1 MRKLFIPLLLCSA
14 LEANEKNGFFIE
26 AGFETGLL
34 EGTQTQEKNYTT
46 TQTTTKTTTNNY
58 NYLPLNSILQRATNL
73 FKDADISKLSFSSLS
88 PVRASLDLS
97 GHLTIEN
104 FLPYNLNNVK
114 LSFTDAQGNVIDLG
128 VIETLPKQSKIV
140 LSYQQFNETKQ
151 VFDNI
156 MEEQK
161 KYYEKEAERRKNKTT
176 SSVSETNREPSFTF
190 PTFEVLSTPHSDPN
204 TQRVFEALSKINTNL
219 VMKYSDTNNFES
231 AKDKTE
237 KFTAKTAEEFTN
249 LMLNMI
255 AVLDS
260 QSWGDAILNAPFEF
274 TDNKQSG
281 ECTNKGD
288 SNDNC
293 VYPQKNGL
301 VKSNVDKKYVL
312 DKQSIV
318 NNFRGKTDLDVS
330 LLNGAGVD
338 GLGSNTTPTNNDD
351 GKNYGQLAVV
361 ASALNPQKL
370 FGTDYK
376 TINLADLRAILH
388 EFSHTKGYTHNGNM
402 TYQRVPVVGSNG
414 QQEKKDD
421 GALKDS
427 DGLPYNVCSL
437 YGGQGQPSFPSNYP
451 NSIYHNCADVPA
463 GFLGVTAAVW
473 QQLIN
478 QNALPINFANLNSQT
493 NYNLNATL
501 NTQDMANSVIGTIQK
516 TLTATSTTTTTSYHH
531 SKSLQR
537 FRSPLLGINV
547 KIGYQN
553 YFNDFIGLAYYG
565 IIKYNY
571 AKAANQKVQQ
581 LSYGGGIDLLLDFIT
596 TYSNKNSPT
605 GIQTR
610 RNFSSSF
617 GIFGGLRG
625 LYNSY
630 YALNKVKGSG
640 NLDAA
645 TGLNYRY
652 KHSKYSV
659 GISIPLIQRKASV
672 ISSGSDYTN
681 SFVFNEGASHFKVFF
696 NYGWVF

>member
-1 MRKLFIPLLLCSA
+1 MRKLFIPLLLFSA

-34 EGTQTQEKNYTT
+34 EGTQTQEKRH
-46 TQTTTKTTTNNY
+46 TTTKNTYATY
-58 NYLPLNSILQRATNL
+58 NYLPTDTILKRAANL
-73 FKDADISKLSFSSLS
+73 FTNAEAISKLKFSSLS
-88 PVRASLDLS
+88 PIRVSYMYN
-97 GHLTIEN
+97 GQLTIEN
-104 FLPYNLNNVK
+104 FLPYNLSNVK

-128 VIETLPKQSKIV
+128 VIETIPKHSKIV
-140 LSYQQFNETKQ
+140 LPGEAFDSLKE
-151 VFDNI
+151 VFDKI
-156 MEEQK
+156 DPYTFFLPK
-161 KYYEKEAERRKNKTT
+161 IEAT
-176 SSVSETNREPSFTF
+176 STSVS
-190 PTFEVLSTPHSDPN
+190 DAN
-204 TQRVFEALSKINTNL
+204 TQRVFETLNKIKTNL
-219 VMKYSDTNNFES
+219 VVNYRNENKF
-231 AKDKTE
+231 KDHE
-237 KFTAKTAEEFTN
+237 NHWEAFTPQTAEEFTN

-274 TDNKQSG
+274 TNKGGGG
-281 ECTNKGD
+281 ECDTSKE
-288 SNDNC
+288 NDC
-293 VYPQKNGL
+293 VNPGTNGL
-301 VKSNVDKKYVL
+301 VNSQNQQYVL
-312 DKQSIV
+312 NKQDIV
-318 NNFRGKTDLDVS
+318 NKFRNKADLDVVILKDS
-330 LLNGAGVD
+330 GVV
-338 GLGSNTTPTNNDD
+338 GLGSDITPSNNDD
-351 GKNYGQLAVV
+351 GKHYGQLGVV
-361 ASALNPQKL
+361 ASALDPKKL
-370 FGTDYK
+370 FSDNLK
-376 TINLADLRAILH
+376 TINLEDLRTILH

-402 TYQRVPVVGSNG
+402 TYQRVPTGQNENG
-414 QQEKKDD
+414 KP
-421 GALKDS
+421 KDS
-427 DGLPYNVCSL
+427 DGLPYNVCSRFN
-437 YGGQGQPSFPSNYP
+437 GSGQPTFPSNYP

-478 QNALPINFANLNSQT
+478 QNALPINYANLGSQT
-493 NYNLNATL
+493 NYNLNASL
-501 NTQDMANSVIGTIQK
+501 NTQDLANSMLSTIQK
-516 TLTATSTTTTTSYHH
+516 TFLTSSVTNHYSSSASQS
-531 SKSLQR
+531 
-537 FRSPLLGINV
+537 FRSPILGVNA

-571 AKAANQKVQQ
+571 AKASSEKVQQ
-581 LSYGGGIDLLLDFIT
+581 LSYGGGIDLLVDFIT
-596 TYSNKNSPT
+596 TYSNKNSPID
-605 GIQTR
+605 IQTR

-640 NLDAA
+640 NLDVA

-672 ISSGSDYTN
+672 VSRNGNYTD

>member
-1 MRKLFIPLLLCSA
+1 MRKLFIPLLLFSA

-34 EGTQTQEKNYTT
+34 EGVQTQEKRR
-46 TQTTTKTTTNNY
+46 TTTKNTYATY
-58 NYLPLNSILQRATNL
+58 NYLPTDAVLKRAANL
-73 FKDADISKLSFSSLS
+73 FTDAKSISQLNFSSLS
-88 PVRASLDLS
+88 PVKVLYI
-97 GHLTIEN
+97 GGKLTIEN
-104 FLPYNLNNVK
+104 FLPYNLSNVK

-128 VIETLPKQSKIV
+128 VIETIPKHSKIV
-140 LSYQQFNETKQ
+140 LPGEAFNSL
-151 VFDNI
+151 
-156 MEEQK
+156 
-161 KYYEKEAERRKNKTT
+161 KEAFDKIDPYTFFFPKFEAT
-176 SSVSETNREPSFTF
+176 STSVS
-190 PTFEVLSTPHSDPN
+190 DAN
-204 TQRVFEALSKINTNL
+204 TQRVFETLNKIKTNL
-219 VMKYSDTNNFES
+219 IMKYSNEKPNNFNTCPYNNNGNT
-231 AKDKTE
+231 KNDCWQP
-237 KFTAKTAEEFTN
+237 FTPQTAEEFTN

-274 TDNKQSG
+274 TNSSTDCDN
-281 ECTNKGD
+281 D
-288 SNDNC
+288 SSKC
-293 VYPQKNGL
+293 VNPGINGR
-301 VKSNVDKKYVL
+301 VDSKVDQKYVL
-312 DKQSIV
+312 NKQGIV
-318 NNFRGKTDLDVS
+318 NNFRKKIEID
-330 LLNGAGVD
+330 
-338 GLGSNTTPTNNDD
+338 
-351 GKNYGQLAVV
+351 AVV
-361 ASALNPQKL
+361 LKNSGVVGLANGYGNDGEYGTLGVEAYALDPTKL
-370 FGTDYK
+370 FGNNLK
-376 TINLADLRAILH
+376 TINLEDLRTILH
-388 EFSHTKGYTHNGNM
+388 EFSHTKGYGHNGNM
-402 TYQRVPVVGSNG
+402 TYQRVPTGQNENG
-414 QQEKKDD
+414 KP
-421 GALKDS
+421 KDS

-437 YGGQGQPSFPSNYP
+437 YGGQGQSAFPSNYP

-478 QNALPINFANLNSQT
+478 QNALPINFANLGSQT
-493 NYNLNATL
+493 NYNLNASL
-501 NTQDMANSVIGTIQK
+501 NTQDLANSMLNTIQK
-516 TLTATSTTTTTSYHH
+516 TFVTSSVTNHYSSSTSQ
-531 SKSLQR
+531 S
-537 FRSPLLGINV
+537 FRSPILGVNA

-571 AKAANQKVQQ
+571 AKASSEKVQQ

-630 YALNKVKGSG
+630 YVLNKIKGSG
-640 NLDAA
+640 NLDAT

-672 ISSGSDYTN
+672 VSSNGDYTN

>member
-34 EGTQTQEKNYTT
+34 EGAQTQEKRH
-46 TQTTTKTTTNNY
+46 TTTKNTYATY
-58 NYLPLNSILQRATNL
+58 NYLPTDAVLKRAVNL
-73 FKDADISKLSFSSLS
+73 FTDAKSISQLNFSSLS
-88 PVRASLDLS
+88 PVKVLYI
-97 GHLTIEN
+97 GGKLTIEN
-104 FLPYNLNNVK
+104 FLPYNLSNVK
-114 LSFTDAQGNVIDLG
+114 LSFTDAQGNIIDLG
-128 VIETLPKQSKIV
+128 VIETIPKHSKIV
-140 LSYQQFNETKQ
+140 LPGEA
-151 VFDNI
+151 FDSL
-156 MEEQK
+156 
-161 KYYEKEAERRKNKTT
+161 KEAFDKIDPYTFFFPKFEAT
-176 SSVSETNREPSFTF
+176 STSVS
-190 PTFEVLSTPHSDPN
+190 DAN
-204 TQRVFEALSKINTNL
+204 TQRVFETLNKIKTNL
-219 VMKYSDTNNFES
+219 IMKYSNENPSNFNTCPYNNNGNT
-231 AKDKTE
+231 KNDCWQP
-237 KFTAKTAEEFTN
+237 FTPQTAEEFTN

-260 QSWGDAILNAPFEF
+260 QSWGDAILNAPFDF
-274 TDNKQSG
+274 TNSSTDCDNDPSKCVNPGINGRVDSKVDQQYVLNKQG
-281 ECTNKGD
+281 
-288 SNDNC
+288 
-293 VYPQKNGL
+293 
-301 VKSNVDKKYVL
+301 
-312 DKQSIV
+312 IV
-318 NNFRGKTDLDVS
+318 NNFRKKIEID
-330 LLNGAGVD
+330 
-338 GLGSNTTPTNNDD
+338 
-351 GKNYGQLAVV
+351 AVV
-361 ASALNPQKL
+361 LKNSGVVGLANGYGNDGEYGTLGVEAYALDPTKL
-370 FGTDYK
+370 FGNNLK
-376 TINLADLRAILH
+376 TINLADLRTILH
-388 EFSHTKGYTHNGNM
+388 EFSHTKGYGHNGNM
-402 TYQRVPVVGSNG
+402 TYQRVPTGQNENG
-414 QQEKKDD
+414 KP
-421 GALKDS
+421 KDS

-437 YGGQGQPSFPSNYP
+437 YGGQGQSAFPSNYP

-478 QNALPINFANLNSQT
+478 QNALPINFANLGSQT
-493 NYNLNATL
+493 NYNLNASL
-501 NTQDMANSVIGTIQK
+501 NTQDLANSMLSTIQK
-516 TLTATSTTTTTSYHH
+516 TFVTSSVTNHYFS
-531 SKSLQR
+531 SASQN
-537 FRSPLLGINV
+537 FRSPILGVNA

-596 TYSNKNSPT
+596 TYSNKNSPID
-605 GIQTR
+605 IQTR

-640 NLDAA
+640 NLDVA

-659 GISIPLIQRKASV
+659 GISIPLIQRKASIV
-672 ISSGSDYTN
+672 SSNGDYTN

>member
-1 MRKLFIPLLLCSA
+1 MKKLFIPLLLFSV

-34 EGTQTQEKNYTT
+34 EGTQTQEKRH
-46 TQTTTKTTTNNY
+46 TTTKNTYATY
-58 NYLPLNSILQRATNL
+58 NYLPTDTILKRAANL
-73 FKDADISKLSFSSLS
+73 FTNAEAISKLKFSSLS
-88 PVRASLDLS
+88 PVRVLYMYN
-97 GHLTIEN
+97 GQLTIEN

-128 VIETLPKQSKIV
+128 VIETIPKHSKIV
-140 LSYQQFNETKQ
+140 LPGEA
-151 VFDNI
+151 FDSLKI
-156 MEEQK
+156 DPYTLFLPK
-161 KYYEKEAERRKNKTT
+161 IEAT
-176 SSVSETNREPSFTF
+176 STSVS
-190 PTFEVLSTPHSDPN
+190 DAN
-204 TQRVFEALSKINTNL
+204 TQRVFETLNKIKTNL
-219 VMKYSDTNNFES
+219 VVNYRNENKFEGHQNHWE
-231 AKDKTE
+231 A
-237 KFTAKTAEEFTN
+237 FTPQTAEEFTN

-274 TDNKQSG
+274 TNKGEGG
-281 ECTNKGD
+281 ECDTSKE
-288 SNDNC
+288 NDC
-293 VYPQKNGL
+293 VNPGTNGL
-301 VKSNVDKKYVL
+301 VNSQNKSYVL
-312 DKQSIV
+312 NKQDIV
-318 NNFRGKTDLDVS
+318 NKFRNKADLDVVILKDS
-330 LLNGAGVD
+330 GVV
-338 GLGSNTTPTNNDD
+338 GLGSDITPSNNDD
-351 GKNYGQLAVV
+351 GKHYGQLGVV
-361 ASALNPQKL
+361 ASALDPKKL
-370 FGTDYK
+370 FGNDLK
-376 TINLADLRAILH
+376 TINLADLRTILH

-402 TYQRVPVVGSNG
+402 TYQRVPVTKDGQVEKDSNG
-414 QQEKKDD
+414 KP
-421 GALKDS
+421 KDS

-437 YGGQGQPSFPSNYP
+437 YGGSNQPAFPSNYP

-478 QNALPINFANLNSQT
+478 QNALPIDYANLNAQT
-493 NYNLNATL
+493 NYNLNASL
-501 NTQDMANSVIGTIQK
+501 NTQDLANSMLSTIQK
-516 TLTATSTTTTTSYHH
+516 TFVTSSVTNHYS
-531 SKSLQR
+531 SSASQS
-537 FRSPLLGINV
+537 FRSPILGVNA

-565 IIKYNY
+565 IVKYNY
-571 AKAANQKVQQ
+571 SKALNQKVQQ
-581 LSYGGGIDLLLDFIT
+581 LSYGGGIDLLVDFIT

-610 RNFSSSF
+610 KNFSSSF

-630 YALNKVKGSG
+630 YVLNKVKGSG
-640 NLDAA
+640 NLDVA

>member
-1 MRKLFIPLLLCSA
+1 MKKLFIPLLLFSA

-34 EGTQTQEKNYTT
+34 EGTQTQEKRH
-46 TQTTTKTTTNNY
+46 TTTKNTYATY
-58 NYLPLNSILQRATNL
+58 NYLPADTILKRAANL
-73 FKDADISKLSFSSLS
+73 FTNAEAISKLKFSSLS
-88 PVRASLDLS
+88 PVRVLYMYN
-97 GHLTIEN
+97 GQLTIEN

-128 VIETLPKQSKIV
+128 VIETIPKHSKIV
-140 LSYQQFNETKQ
+140 LPGEA
-151 VFDNI
+151 FDSLKI
-156 MEEQK
+156 DPYTLFLPK
-161 KYYEKEAERRKNKTT
+161 IEAT
-176 SSVSETNREPSFTF
+176 STSVS
-190 PTFEVLSTPHSDPN
+190 DAN
-204 TQRVFEALSKINTNL
+204 TQRVFETLNKIKTNL
-219 VMKYSDTNNFES
+219 VVNYRNENKFEGHQS
-231 AKDKTE
+231 HWEA
-237 KFTAKTAEEFTN
+237 FTPQTAEEFTN

-274 TDNKQSG
+274 TNKGGGG
-281 ECTNKGD
+281 ECDTSKE
-288 SNDNC
+288 NDC
-293 VYPQKNGL
+293 VNPGTNGL
-301 VKSNVDKKYVL
+301 VNSKVDQKYVL
-312 DKQSIV
+312 NKQDIV
-318 NNFRGKTDLDVS
+318 NKFRNKADLDVVILKDS
-330 LLNGAGVD
+330 GVV
-338 GLGSNTTPTNNDD
+338 GLGSDITPSNNDD
-351 GKNYGQLAVV
+351 GKHYGQLGVV
-361 ASALNPQKL
+361 ASALDPKKL
-370 FGTDYK
+370 FGNDLK
-376 TINLADLRAILH
+376 TINLADLRTILH

-402 TYQRVPVVGSNG
+402 TYQRVPTGQNENG
-414 QQEKKDD
+414 KP
-421 GALKDS
+421 KDS

-437 YGGQGQPSFPSNYP
+437 YGGSNQPAFPSNYP

-478 QNALPINFANLNSQT
+478 QNALPINFANLSTQT
-493 NYNLNATL
+493 NYNLNASL
-501 NTQDMANSVIGTIQK
+501 NTQDLANSMLGTIQK
-516 TLTATSTTTTTSYHH
+516 TFVTSSVTNHYFS
-531 SKSLQR
+531 SASQS
-537 FRSPLLGINV
+537 FRSPILGVNA

-571 AKAANQKVQQ
+571 SKALNQKFQQ

-605 GIQTR
+605 GVQTR
-610 RNFSSSF
+610 KNFSSSF

-630 YALNKVKGSG
+630 YVLNKVKGSG
-640 NLDAA
+640 NLDVA

>member
-1 MRKLFIPLLLCSA
+1 MRKLFIPLLLFSA

-34 EGTQTQEKNYTT
+34 EGTQTQEKRH
-46 TQTTTKTTTNNY
+46 TTTKNTYATY
-58 NYLPLNSILQRATNL
+58 NYLPTDAVLKRAANL
-73 FKDADISKLSFSSLS
+73 FTDAKSISQLNFSSLS
-88 PVRASLDLS
+88 PVKVLYI
-97 GHLTIEN
+97 GGKLTIEN
-104 FLPYNLNNVK
+104 FLPYNLINVK

-128 VIETLPKQSKIV
+128 VIETIPKHSKIV
-140 LSYQQFNETKQ
+140 LPGEA
-151 VFDNI
+151 FDSL
-156 MEEQK
+156 K
-161 KYYEKEAERRKNKTT
+161 KAFDKIDPYTFFFPKFEAT
-176 SSVSETNREPSFTF
+176 STSVS
-190 PTFEVLSTPHSDPN
+190 DAN
-204 TQRVFEALSKINTNL
+204 TQRVFETLNKIKTNL
-219 VMKYSDTNNFES
+219 IMKYSNENPNNFNTCPYNNNGNT
-231 AKDKTE
+231 KNDCWQP
-237 KFTAKTAEEFTN
+237 FTPQTAEEFTN

-274 TDNKQSG
+274 TNSSTDCDSDPSKCVNPGINGRVDSKVDQQYVLNKQG
-281 ECTNKGD
+281 
-288 SNDNC
+288 
-293 VYPQKNGL
+293 
-301 VKSNVDKKYVL
+301 
-312 DKQSIV
+312 IV
-318 NNFRGKTDLDVS
+318 NNFRKKIEID
-330 LLNGAGVD
+330 
-338 GLGSNTTPTNNDD
+338 
-351 GKNYGQLAVV
+351 AVV
-361 ASALNPQKL
+361 LKNSGVVGLANGYGNDGEYGTLGVEAYALDPKKL
-370 FGTDYK
+370 FGNNLK
-376 TINLADLRAILH
+376 TINLEDLRTILH
-388 EFSHTKGYTHNGNM
+388 EFSHTKGYGHNGNM
-402 TYQRVPVVGSNG
+402 TYQRVPTGQNENG
-414 QQEKKDD
+414 KP
-421 GALKDS
+421 KDS

-437 YGGQGQPSFPSNYP
+437 YGGQGQSAFPSNYP

-478 QNALPINFANLNSQT
+478 QNALPINYANLGSQT
-493 NYNLNATL
+493 NYNLNASL
-501 NTQDMANSVIGTIQK
+501 NTQDLANSMLSTIQK
-516 TLTATSTTTTTSYHH
+516 TFVTSSVTNHYS
-531 SKSLQR
+531 SSASQS
-537 FRSPLLGINV
+537 FRSPILGVNA

-596 TYSNKNSPT
+596 TYSNKNNPT

-610 RNFSSSF
+610 RNFLSSF

-630 YALNKVKGSG
+630 YVLNKVKGSG
-640 NLDAA
+640 NLDVA

>member
-1 MRKLFIPLLLCSA
+1 MRKLFIPLLLFSA

-34 EGTQTQEKNYTT
+34 EGVQTQEKRH
-46 TQTTTKTTTNNY
+46 TTTKNTYATY
-58 NYLPLNSILQRATNL
+58 NYLPTDTILKRAANL
-73 FKDADISKLSFSSLS
+73 FTNAEAISKLKFSSLS
-88 PVRASLDLS
+88 PVRVLYMYN
-97 GHLTIEN
+97 GQLTIEN

-128 VIETLPKQSKIV
+128 VIETIPKHSKIV
-140 LSYQQFNETKQ
+140 LPGEA
-151 VFDNI
+151 FDSLKI
-156 MEEQK
+156 DPYTLFLPK
-161 KYYEKEAERRKNKTT
+161 IEAT
-176 SSVSETNREPSFTF
+176 STSVS
-190 PTFEVLSTPHSDPN
+190 DAN
-204 TQRVFEALSKINTNL
+204 TQRVFETLNKIKTNL
-219 VMKYSDTNNFES
+219 VVNYRNENKFEGHQNHWE
-231 AKDKTE
+231 A
-237 KFTAKTAEEFTN
+237 FTPQTAEEFTN

-274 TDNKQSG
+274 TNKGGGG
-281 ECTNKGD
+281 ECDTSKQ
-288 SNDNC
+288 NDC
-293 VYPQKNGL
+293 VNPGTNGL
-301 VKSNVDKKYVL
+301 VNSKVDQKYVL
-312 DKQSIV
+312 NKQDIV
-318 NNFRGKTDLDVS
+318 NKFRNKADLDVVILKDS
-330 LLNGAGVD
+330 GVV
-338 GLGSNTTPTNNDD
+338 GLGSDITPSNNDD
-351 GKNYGQLAVV
+351 GKHYGQLGVV
-361 ASALNPQKL
+361 ASALYPKKL
-370 FGTDYK
+370 FGNDLK
-376 TINLADLRAILH
+376 TINLEDLRTILH

-402 TYQRVPVVGSNG
+402 TYQRVPTGQNENG
-414 QQEKKDD
+414 KP
-421 GALKDS
+421 KDS

-437 YGGQGQPSFPSNYP
+437 YGGSNQPAFPSNYP

-478 QNALPINFANLNSQT
+478 QNALPINYANLGSQT
-493 NYNLNATL
+493 NYNLNASL
-501 NTQDMANSVIGTIQK
+501 NTQDLANSMLSTIQK
-516 TLTATSTTTTTSYHH
+516 TFVTSSVTNHYFS
-531 SKSLQR
+531 SASQS
-537 FRSPLLGINV
+537 FRSPILGVNA

-571 AKAANQKVQQ
+571 SKALNQKFQQ

-596 TYSNKNSPT
+596 TYSNKNNPT
-605 GIQTR
+605 GIQTK

-672 ISSGSDYTN
+672 VSSGGDYTN

>member
-1 MRKLFIPLLLCSA
+1 MRKLFIPLLLFSA

-34 EGTQTQEKNYTT
+34 EGTQTQEKRH
-46 TQTTTKTTTNNY
+46 TTTKNTYATY
-58 NYLPLNSILQRATNL
+58 NYLPTNSVLKRAANL
-73 FKDADISKLSFSSLS
+73 FTNAEAISKLKFSSLS
-88 PVRASLDLS
+88 PVRVLYMYN
-97 GHLTIEN
+97 GQLTIEN
-104 FLPYNLNNVK
+104 FLPYNLSNVK

-128 VIETLPKQSKIV
+128 VIETIPKHSKIV
-140 LSYQQFNETKQ
+140 LPGEA
-151 VFDNI
+151 FDSLKI
-156 MEEQK
+156 DPYTLFLPK
-161 KYYEKEAERRKNKTT
+161 IEAT
-176 SSVSETNREPSFTF
+176 STSVS
-190 PTFEVLSTPHSDPN
+190 DAN
-204 TQRVFEALSKINTNL
+204 TQRVFETLNKIKTNL
-219 VMKYSDTNNFES
+219 VVNYRNENKF
-231 AKDKTE
+231 KDHE
-237 KFTAKTAEEFTN
+237 NHWEAFTPQTAEEFTN

-274 TDNKQSG
+274 TNKGGGG
-281 ECTNKGD
+281 ECDTSKENE
-288 SNDNC
+288 C
-293 VYPQKNGL
+293 VNPGTNGL
-301 VKSNVDKKYVL
+301 VNSQNQQYVL
-312 DKQSIV
+312 NKQDIV
-318 NNFRGKTDLDVS
+318 NKFRNKADLDVVILKDS
-330 LLNGAGVD
+330 GVV
-338 GLGSNTTPTNNDD
+338 GLGSDITPSNNDD
-351 GKNYGQLAVV
+351 GKHYGQLGVV
-361 ASALNPQKL
+361 ASALEPKKL
-370 FGTDYK
+370 FGNDLK
-376 TINLADLRAILH
+376 TINLADLRTILH

-402 TYQRVPVVGSNG
+402 TYQRVPVTKDGQVEKDSNG
-414 QQEKKDD
+414 KP
-421 GALKDS
+421 KDS
-427 DGLPYNVCSL
+427 DGLPYNVCSRFN
-437 YGGQGQPSFPSNYP
+437 GSGQPAFPSNYP

-478 QNALPINFANLNSQT
+478 QNALPINYANLGSQT
-493 NYNLNATL
+493 NYNLNASL
-501 NTQDMANSVIGTIQK
+501 NTQDLANSMLSTIQK
-516 TLTATSTTTTTSYHH
+516 TFITSSVTNHYS
-531 SKSLQR
+531 SSASQS
-537 FRSPLLGINV
+537 FRSPILGVNA

-571 AKAANQKVQQ
+571 AKAVNQKVQQ

-630 YALNKVKGSG
+630 YVLNKVKGSG
-640 NLDAA
+640 NLDVA

-672 ISSGSDYTN
+672 VSSGGDYTN

>member
-1 MRKLFIPLLLCSA
+1 MKKLFIPLLLFSA

-34 EGTQTQEKNYTT
+34 EGTQTQEKRH
-46 TQTTTKTTTNNY
+46 TTTKNTYATY
-58 NYLPLNSILQRATNL
+58 NYLPTDTILKRAANL
-73 FKDADISKLSFSSLS
+73 FTNAEAISKLKFSSLS
-88 PVRASLDLS
+88 PVRVLYMYN
-97 GHLTIEN
+97 GQLTIEN

-128 VIETLPKQSKIV
+128 VIETIPKHSKIV
-140 LSYQQFNETKQ
+140 LPGEA
-151 VFDNI
+151 FDSLKI
-156 MEEQK
+156 DPYTLFLPK
-161 KYYEKEAERRKNKTT
+161 IEAT
-176 SSVSETNREPSFTF
+176 STSVS
-190 PTFEVLSTPHSDPN
+190 DAN
-204 TQRVFEALSKINTNL
+204 TQRVFETLNKIKTNL
-219 VMKYSDTNNFES
+219 IVNYRNENKF
-231 AKDKTE
+231 KDHE
-237 KFTAKTAEEFTN
+237 NHWEAFTPQTAEEFTN

-274 TDNKQSG
+274 TNKGGGG
-281 ECTNKGD
+281 ECDTSKE
-288 SNDNC
+288 NDC
-293 VYPQKNGL
+293 VNPGTNGL
-301 VKSNVDKKYVL
+301 VNSKVDQQYVL
-312 DKQSIV
+312 NKQDIV
-318 NNFRGKTDLDVS
+318 NKFRNKADLDVVVLKDS
-330 LLNGAGVD
+330 GVV
-338 GLGSNTTPTNNDD
+338 GLGSDITPSNNDD
-351 GKNYGQLAVV
+351 GKHYGQLGVV
-361 ASALNPQKL
+361 ASALDPKKL
-370 FGTDYK
+370 FGNDLK
-376 TINLADLRAILH
+376 TIKLEDLRTILH

-402 TYQRVPVVGSNG
+402 TYQRVPVMKDGQVEKDNNG
-414 QQEKKDD
+414 KP
-421 GALKDS
+421 KDS

-437 YGGQGQPSFPSNYP
+437 YGGSNQPAFPSNYP

-478 QNALPINFANLNSQT
+478 QNALPINYANLGSQT
-493 NYNLNATL
+493 NYNLNASL
-501 NTQDMANSVIGTIQK
+501 NTQDLANSMLSTIQK
-516 TLTATSTTTTTSYHH
+516 TFLTSSVTNHYSSSASQS
-531 SKSLQR
+531 
-537 FRSPLLGINV
+537 FRSPILGVNA

-571 AKAANQKVQQ
+571 SKALNQKFQQ

-610 RNFSSSF
+610 KNFSSSF

-630 YALNKVKGSG
+630 YVLNKVKGSG
-640 NLDAA
+640 NLDVA

-672 ISSGSDYTN
+672 VSSGGDYTN

>member
-1 MRKLFIPLLLCSA
+1 MRKLFIPLLLFSA

-34 EGTQTQEKNYTT
+34 EGTQTQEKRH
-46 TQTTTKTTTNNY
+46 TTTKNTYATY
-58 NYLPLNSILQRATNL
+58 NYLPTDTILKRAASLFTN
-73 FKDADISKLSFSSLS
+73 AEAISKLKFSSLS
-88 PVRASLDLS
+88 PIRVLYMYN
-97 GHLTIEN
+97 GKLTIEN

-128 VIETLPKQSKIV
+128 VIETIPKHSKIV
-140 LSYQQFNETKQ
+140 LPGEA
-151 VFDNI
+151 FDSLKI
-156 MEEQK
+156 DPYTLFLPK
-161 KYYEKEAERRKNKTT
+161 IEAT
-176 SSVSETNREPSFTF
+176 STSI
-190 PTFEVLSTPHSDPN
+190 SDTN
-204 TQRVFEALSKINTNL
+204 TQRVFETLNKIKTNL
-219 VMKYSDTNNFES
+219 VVNYRNENKF
-231 AKDKTE
+231 KDHE
-237 KFTAKTAEEFTN
+237 NHWEAFTPQTAEEFTN

-260 QSWGDAILNAPFEF
+260 QSWSDAILNAPFEF
-274 TDNKQSG
+274 T
-281 ECTNKGD
+281 NKGGGEECD
-288 SNDNC
+288 TSKENDC
-293 VYPQKNGL
+293 VNPGTNGL
-301 VKSNVDKKYVL
+301 VNSQNKSYVL
-312 DKQSIV
+312 NKQDIV
-318 NNFRGKTDLDVS
+318 NKFRNKADLDVIVLKDS
-330 LLNGAGVD
+330 GVV
-338 GLGSNTTPTNNDD
+338 GLGSDITPSNNDD
-351 GKNYGQLAVV
+351 GKHYGQLGVV
-361 ASALNPQKL
+361 ASALDPKKL
-370 FGTDYK
+370 FGNDLK
-376 TINLADLRAILH
+376 TINLEDLRTILH

-402 TYQRVPVVGSNG
+402 TYQRVPVMKDGQVEKDNNG
-414 QQEKKDD
+414 KP
-421 GALKDS
+421 KDS

-437 YGGQGQPSFPSNYP
+437 YGGSNQSAFPSNYP

-478 QNALPINFANLNSQT
+478 QNALPINYANLNAQT
-493 NYNLNATL
+493 NYNLNASL
-501 NTQDMANSVIGTIQK
+501 NTQDLANSMLSTIQK
-516 TLTATSTTTTTSYHH
+516 TFVTSSVTNHYFS
-531 SKSLQR
+531 SASQS
-537 FRSPLLGINV
+537 FRSPILGVNA

-571 AKAANQKVQQ
+571 SKALNQKFQQ

-596 TYSNKNSPT
+596 TYSNKNSPI

-610 RNFSSSF
+610 KNFSSSF

-630 YALNKVKGSG
+630 YVLNKVKGSG
-640 NLDAA
+640 NLDVA

-672 ISSGSDYTN
+672 VSSGSDYTN

>member
-1 MRKLFIPLLLCSA
+1 MKKLFIPLLLFSA

-34 EGTQTQEKNYTT
+34 EGTQTQEKRH
-46 TQTTTKTTTNNY
+46 TTTKNTYATY
-58 NYLPLNSILQRATNL
+58 SYLPTDTILKRAANL
-73 FKDADISKLSFSSLS
+73 FTDAKSISQLNFSSLS
-88 PVRASLDLS
+88 PVKVLYI
-97 GHLTIEN
+97 GGQLTIEN

-114 LSFTDAQGNVIDLG
+114 LSFKDAQGNAIDLG
-128 VIETLPKQSKIV
+128 VIETIPKHSKIV
-140 LSYQQFNETKQ
+140 LPGEA
-151 VFDNI
+151 FDSL
-156 MEEQK
+156 
-161 KYYEKEAERRKNKTT
+161 KEAFDKIGPYTFFLPKFEAT
-176 SSVSETNREPSFTF
+176 STSI
-190 PTFEVLSTPHSDPN
+190 SDAN
-204 TQRVFEALSKINTNL
+204 TQRVFETLNKIKTNL
-219 VMKYSDTNNFES
+219 IMKYSNKNPSNFNTCPYNNNGNT
-231 AKDKTE
+231 KNDCWQN
-237 KFTAKTAEEFTN
+237 FTPQTAEEFTN

-274 TDNKQSG
+274 TNSPTDCDSDPSKCVNPGVNGRVDTKVDQQYILNKQG
-281 ECTNKGD
+281 
-288 SNDNC
+288 
-293 VYPQKNGL
+293 
-301 VKSNVDKKYVL
+301 
-312 DKQSIV
+312 II
-318 NNFRGKTDLDVS
+318 NNFRKKIEID
-330 LLNGAGVD
+330 
-338 GLGSNTTPTNNDD
+338 
-351 GKNYGQLAVV
+351 AVV
-361 ASALNPQKL
+361 LKNSGVVGLANGYGNDGEYGTLGVEAYALEPQKL
-370 FGTDYK
+370 FGNNLK
-376 TINLADLRAILH
+376 TINLADLRTILH

-402 TYQRVPVVGSNG
+402 TYQRVPTG
-414 QQEKKDD
+414 QSESGKP
-421 GALKDS
+421 KDS

-437 YGGQGQPSFPSNYP
+437 YGGSNQPAFPSNYP

-478 QNALPINFANLNSQT
+478 QNALPINYANLGSQT
-493 NYNLNATL
+493 NYNLNASL
-501 NTQDMANSVIGTIQK
+501 NTQDLANSMLSTIQK
-516 TLTATSTTTTTSYHH
+516 TFVTSSVTNHYS
-531 SKSLQR
+531 SSASQS
-537 FRSPLLGINV
+537 FRSPILGVNA

-571 AKAANQKVQQ
+571 AKAINQKVQQ

-605 GIQTR
+605 GVQTR
-610 RNFSSSF
+610 KNFSSSF

-630 YALNKVKGSG
+630 YVLNKVKGSG
-640 NLDAA
+640 NLDVA

-672 ISSGSDYTN
+672 VSSGGDYTN

>member
-1 MRKLFIPLLLCSA
+1 MRKLFIPLLLFSV

-34 EGTQTQEKNYTT
+34 EGTQTQEKRH
-46 TQTTTKTTTNNY
+46 TTTKNTYATY
-58 NYLPLNSILQRATNL
+58 NYLPTDTILKRAANL
-73 FKDADISKLSFSSLS
+73 FTDAKSISQLNFSSLS
-88 PVRASLDLS
+88 PVKVLYI
-97 GHLTIEN
+97 GGQLTIEN

-114 LSFTDAQGNVIDLG
+114 LSFTDAQGNAIDLG
-128 VIETLPKQSKIV
+128 VIETIPKHSKIV
-140 LSYQQFNETKQ
+140 LPGEA
-151 VFDNI
+151 FDSL
-156 MEEQK
+156 
-161 KYYEKEAERRKNKTT
+161 KEAFDKIGPYTFFLPKIEAT
-176 SSVSETNREPSFTF
+176 STSVSDT
-190 PTFEVLSTPHSDPN
+190 N
-204 TQRVFEALSKINTNL
+204 TQRVFETLNKIKTNL
-219 VMKYSDTNNFES
+219 IMKYSNENPSNFNTCPYNNNS
-231 AKDKTE
+231 NTKNDCWQN
-237 KFTAKTAEEFTN
+237 FTPQTAEEFTN

-274 TDNKQSG
+274 TNSSTDCDNDPSKCVNPGVNGRVDTKVDQQYILNKQG
-281 ECTNKGD
+281 
-288 SNDNC
+288 
-293 VYPQKNGL
+293 
-301 VKSNVDKKYVL
+301 
-312 DKQSIV
+312 II
-318 NNFRGKTDLDVS
+318 NNFRKKIEID
-330 LLNGAGVD
+330 
-338 GLGSNTTPTNNDD
+338 
-351 GKNYGQLAVV
+351 AVV
-361 ASALNPQKL
+361 LKNSGVVGLANGYGNDGEYGTLGVEAYALDPKKL
-370 FGTDYK
+370 FGNDLK
-376 TINLADLRAILH
+376 TINLEDLRTILH
-388 EFSHTKGYTHNGNM
+388 EFSHTKGYGHNGNM
-402 TYQRVPVVGSNG
+402 TYQRVPTGQNENG
-414 QQEKKDD
+414 KP
-421 GALKDS
+421 KDS

-437 YGGQGQPSFPSNYP
+437 YGGSNQSAFPSNYP

-478 QNALPINFANLNSQT
+478 QNALPINYANLGSQT
-493 NYNLNATL
+493 NYNLNASL
-501 NTQDMANSVIGTIQK
+501 NTQDLANSMLNTIQK
-516 TLTATSTTTTTSYHH
+516 TFVTSSVTNHYS
-531 SKSLQR
+531 SSASQS
-537 FRSPLLGINV
+537 FRSPILGVNA

-571 AKAANQKVQQ
+571 SKALNQKFQQ

-596 TYSNKNSPT
+596 TYSNKNSPI
-605 GIQTR
+605 GVQ

-630 YALNKVKGSG
+630 YVLNKVKGSG
-640 NLDAA
+640 NLDVA

-672 ISSGSDYTN
+672 VSSGSDYTN

>member
-1 MRKLFIPLLLCSA
+1 MRKLFIPLLLFSA

-34 EGTQTQEKNYTT
+34 EGTQTQEKRH
-46 TQTTTKTTTNNY
+46 TTTKNTYATY
-58 NYLPLNSILQRATNL
+58 NYLPTDTILKRATNL
-73 FKDADISKLSFSSLS
+73 FTDAKSISQLNFSSLS
-88 PVRASLDLS
+88 PVKVLYI
-97 GHLTIEN
+97 GGKLTIEN

-128 VIETLPKQSKIV
+128 VIETIPKHSKIV
-140 LSYQQFNETKQ
+140 LPGEA
-151 VFDNI
+151 FDSL
-156 MEEQK
+156 
-161 KYYEKEAERRKNKTT
+161 KEAFDKIGPYTFFFPKFEAT
-176 SSVSETNREPSFTF
+176 STSVS
-190 PTFEVLSTPHSDPN
+190 DAN
-204 TQRVFEALSKINTNL
+204 TQRVFETLNKIKTNL
-219 VMKYSDTNNFES
+219 IMKYSNEKPNNFNTCPYNNNGNT
-231 AKDKTE
+231 KNDCWQP
-237 KFTAKTAEEFTN
+237 FTLQTAEEFTN

-274 TDNKQSG
+274 TNSPTDCDNDLSKCVNPG
-281 ECTNKGD
+281 TNGRVD
-288 SNDNC
+288 S
-293 VYPQKNGL
+293 K
-301 VKSNVDKKYVL
+301 VDQKYVL
-312 DKQSIV
+312 NKQDIV
-318 NNFRGKTDLDVS
+318 NNFRKKIEIDAVVLKNSGVVGLA
-330 LLNGAGVD
+330 NGYGND
-338 GLGSNTTPTNNDD
+338 GEYGTLG
-351 GKNYGQLAVV
+351 VV
-361 ASALNPQKL
+361 ASALDPKKL
-370 FGTDYK
+370 FGNDLK
-376 TINLADLRAILH
+376 TIKLEDLRTILH

-402 TYQRVPVVGSNG
+402 TYQRVPVTKDGQVEKDNNG
-414 QQEKKDD
+414 KP
-421 GALKDS
+421 KDS

-437 YGGQGQPSFPSNYP
+437 YGGSNQPAFPSNYP

-478 QNALPINFANLNSQT
+478 QNALPINYANLGSQT
-493 NYNLNATL
+493 NYNLNASL
-501 NTQDMANSVIGTIQK
+501 NTQDLANSMLNTIQK
-516 TLTATSTTTTTSYHH
+516 TFVTSSVTNHYS
-531 SKSLQR
+531 SSASQS
-537 FRSPLLGINV
+537 FRSPILGVNA

-581 LSYGGGIDLLLDFIT
+581 LSYGGGIDLLVDFIT
-596 TYSNKNSPT
+596 TYSNKNNPT
-605 GIQTR
+605 GIQTK

-640 NLDAA
+640 NLDAT

-672 ISSGSDYTN
+672 ISSNGDYTN

>member
-34 EGTQTQEKNYTT
+34 EGTQTQEKRH
-46 TQTTTKTTTNNY
+46 TTTKNTYATY
-58 NYLPLNSILQRATNL
+58 NYLPTDAVLKRAANL
-73 FKDADISKLSFSSLS
+73 FTDAKSISQLNFSSLS
-88 PVRASLDLS
+88 PVKVLYI
-97 GHLTIEN
+97 GGKLTIEN
-104 FLPYNLNNVK
+104 FLSYNLNNVK
-114 LSFTDAQGNVIDLG
+114 LSFTDAQGNIIDLG
-128 VIETLPKQSKIV
+128 VIETIPKHSKIV
-140 LSYQQFNETKQ
+140 LPGEA
-151 VFDNI
+151 FDSL
-156 MEEQK
+156 
-161 KYYEKEAERRKNKTT
+161 KEAFDKIDPYTFFLPKFEAT
-176 SSVSETNREPSFTF
+176 STSVS
-190 PTFEVLSTPHSDPN
+190 DAN
-204 TQRVFEALSKINTNL
+204 TQRVFETLNKIKTNL
-219 VMKYSDTNNFES
+219 IMKYSNENPNNFNTCPYNNNGNT
-231 AKDKTE
+231 KNDCWQP
-237 KFTAKTAEEFTN
+237 FTPQTAEEFTN

-274 TDNKQSG
+274 TNSSTDCDNDSSKCVNPGINGRVDSKNESYVLNKQG
-281 ECTNKGD
+281 
-288 SNDNC
+288 
-293 VYPQKNGL
+293 
-301 VKSNVDKKYVL
+301 
-312 DKQSIV
+312 IV
-318 NNFRGKTDLDVS
+318 NNFRKKIEID
-330 LLNGAGVD
+330 
-338 GLGSNTTPTNNDD
+338 
-351 GKNYGQLAVV
+351 AVV
-361 ASALNPQKL
+361 LKNSGVVGLANGYGNDGEYGTLGVEAYALDPTKL
-370 FGTDYK
+370 FGNNLK
-376 TINLADLRAILH
+376 TINLADLRTILH
-388 EFSHTKGYTHNGNM
+388 EFSHTKGYGHNGNM
-402 TYQRVPVVGSNG
+402 TYQRVPTGQNENG
-414 QQEKKDD
+414 KP
-421 GALKDS
+421 KDS

-437 YGGQGQPSFPSNYP
+437 YGGQGQSAFPSNYP

-478 QNALPINFANLNSQT
+478 QNALPINFANLGSQT
-493 NYNLNATL
+493 NYNLNASL
-501 NTQDMANSVIGTIQK
+501 NTQDLANSMLSTIQK
-516 TLTATSTTTTTSYHH
+516 TFVTSSVTNHYFS
-531 SKSLQR
+531 SASQS
-537 FRSPLLGINV
+537 FRSPILGVNA

-581 LSYGGGIDLLLDFIT
+581 LSYGGGIDLLVDFIT
-596 TYSNKNSPT
+596 TYSNKNNPID
-605 GIQTR
+605 IQTR

-640 NLDAA
+640 NLDVA

-672 ISSGSDYTN
+672 VSSNGDYTN

>member
-1 MRKLFIPLLLCSA
+1 MRKLFIPLLLFSA

-34 EGTQTQEKNYTT
+34 EGAQTQEKNYTT
-46 TQTTTKTTTNNY
+46 TQTATKTTTNNY
-58 NYLPLNSILQRATNL
+58 NYLPLNSVLQRAANL

-88 PVRASLDLS
+88 PVRANLDLS

-104 FLPYNLNNVK
+104 FLPYNLSNVK

-151 VFDNI
+151 IFDNI
-156 MEEQK
+156 MEEHK
-161 KYYEKEAERRKNKTT
+161 KFYEKEAERRKNKAT
-176 SSVSETNREPSFTF
+176 SSASGTKPSFTF

-204 TQRVFEALSKINTNL
+204 TQRVFEALSKINTDL

-249 LMLNMI
+249 LILNMV

-274 TDNKQSG
+274 TDNKESG

-312 DKQSIV
+312 NKQSIV

-330 LLNGAGVD
+330 LLKNAGVD

-370 FGTDYK
+370 FNNNLK
-376 TINLADLRAILH
+376 TINLEDLRAILH

-402 TYQRVPVVGSNG
+402 TYQRVPVVGSDG
-414 QQEKKDD
+414 QQEKKND

-427 DGLPYNVCSL
+427 DGLTYNVCSL
-437 YGGQGQPSFPSNYP
+437 YGGSNQPAFPSNYP
-451 NSIYHNCADVPA
+451 NSIYSNCADVPA

-478 QNALPINFANLNSQT
+478 QNALPINFANLSSQK
-493 NYNLNATL
+493 NYNLNASL
-501 NTQDMANSVIGTIQK
+501 NTQDMANSVISTIQK
-516 TLTATSTTTTTSYHH
+516 TFVTSSVTNHYFS
-531 SKSLQR
+531 SASQS
-537 FRSPLLGINV
+537 FRSPILGVNA

-571 AKAANQKVQQ
+571 SKAAREKVQQ

-596 TYSNKNSPT
+596 TYSNKNNSI

-625 LYNSY
+625 LYNNY
-630 YALNKVKGSG
+630 YVLNKIKGAG
-640 NLDAA
+640 NLDAV
-645 TGLNYRY
+645 TGFNYRY

-672 ISSGSDYTN
+672 VSSDGTTTN
-681 SFVFNEGASHFKVFF
+681 SLVFNEGASHFKVFF

>member
-1 MRKLFIPLLLCSA
+1 MRKLFIPLLLFSA

-34 EGTQTQEKNYTT
+34 EGTQTQEKRH
-46 TQTTTKTTTNNY
+46 TTTKNTYATY
-58 NYLPLNSILQRATNL
+58 NYLPTDTILKRATNL
-73 FKDADISKLSFSSLS
+73 FTNAEAISKLKFSSLS
-88 PVRASLDLS
+88 PVRVLYMYN
-97 GHLTIEN
+97 GQLTIEN
-104 FLPYNLNNVK
+104 FLPYNLSNVK

-128 VIETLPKQSKIV
+128 VIETIPKHSKIV
-140 LSYQQFNETKQ
+140 LPGEA
-151 VFDNI
+151 FDSL
-156 MEEQK
+156 
-161 KYYEKEAERRKNKTT
+161 KEAFDKIDPYTFFFPKFEAT
-176 SSVSETNREPSFTF
+176 STSI
-190 PTFEVLSTPHSDPN
+190 SDAN
-204 TQRVFEALSKINTNL
+204 TQRVFETLNKIKTNL
-219 VMKYSDTNNFES
+219 IMKYSSENPSNFNTCPYNNNDNT
-231 AKDKTE
+231 KNDCWQP
-237 KFTAKTAEEFTN
+237 FTPQTAEEFTN

-274 TDNKQSG
+274 TNSPTDCDNDPSKCVNPG
-281 ECTNKGD
+281 VNGRVD
-288 SNDNC
+288 S
-293 VYPQKNGL
+293 K
-301 VKSNVDKKYVL
+301 VDQKYVL
-312 DKQSIV
+312 NKQDIV
-318 NNFRGKTDLDVS
+318 NKFRNKADLDVVILKDS
-330 LLNGAGVD
+330 GVV
-338 GLGSNTTPTNNDD
+338 GLGSDITPSNNDD
-351 GKNYGQLAVV
+351 GKHYGQLGVV
-361 ASALNPQKL
+361 ASALDPTKL
-370 FGTDYK
+370 FGNDLK
-376 TINLADLRAILH
+376 TINLEDLRTILH

-402 TYQRVPVVGSNG
+402 TYQRVPTGQNENG
-414 QQEKKDD
+414 KP
-421 GALKDS
+421 KDS

-437 YGGQGQPSFPSNYP
+437 YGGSNQPAFPSNYP

-478 QNALPINFANLNSQT
+478 QNALPIDYANLSAQT
-493 NYNLNATL
+493 NYNLNASL
-501 NTQDMANSVIGTIQK
+501 NTQDLANSMLSTIQK
-516 TLTATSTTTTTSYHH
+516 TFVTSSVTNHYS
-531 SKSLQR
+531 SSASQN
-537 FRSPLLGINV
+537 FRSPILGVNA

-571 AKAANQKVQQ
+571 SKAINQKVQQ

-605 GIQTR
+605 GIQTK

-630 YALNKVKGSG
+630 YVLNKVKGSG
-640 NLDAA
+640 NLDVA

-672 ISSGSDYTN
+672 VSSGGDYTN

>member
-1 MRKLFIPLLLCSA
+1 MRKLFIPLLLFSA

-34 EGTQTQEKNYTT
+34 EGTQTQEKRH
-46 TQTTTKTTTNNY
+46 TTTKNTYATY
-58 NYLPLNSILQRATNL
+58 DYLPTDSVLKRAANL
-73 FKDADISKLSFSSLS
+73 FTDAKSISQLTFSSLS
-88 PVRASLDLS
+88 PVKVLYV
-97 GHLTIEN
+97 GGKLTIEN
-104 FLPYNLNNVK
+104 FLPYNLSNVK

-128 VIETLPKQSKIV
+128 VIETIPKHSKIV
-140 LSYQQFNETKQ
+140 LPGEA
-151 VFDNI
+151 FDSL
-156 MEEQK
+156 
-161 KYYEKEAERRKNKTT
+161 KEAFDKIDPYTFFFPKFETT
-176 SSVSETNREPSFTF
+176 STSI
-190 PTFEVLSTPHSDPN
+190 SDTN
-204 TQRVFEALSKINTNL
+204 TQRVFETLNNIKTNL
-219 VMKYSDTNNFES
+219 IMKYSNENPSNFNTCPYNNNGNT
-231 AKDKTE
+231 KNDCWQN
-237 KFTAKTAEEFTN
+237 FTPQTAEEFTN

-274 TDNKQSG
+274 TNSSTDCDSDPSKCVNPGVNGRVDTKVDQQYILNKQG
-281 ECTNKGD
+281 
-288 SNDNC
+288 
-293 VYPQKNGL
+293 
-301 VKSNVDKKYVL
+301 
-312 DKQSIV
+312 II
-318 NNFRGKTDLDVS
+318 NNFRKKIEID
-330 LLNGAGVD
+330 
-338 GLGSNTTPTNNDD
+338 
-351 GKNYGQLAVV
+351 AVV
-361 ASALNPQKL
+361 LKNSGVVGLANGYGNDGEYGTLGVEAYALEPQKL
-370 FGTDYK
+370 FGNDLK
-376 TINLADLRAILH
+376 TINLEDLRTILH

-402 TYQRVPVVGSNG
+402 TYQRVPTGQNENG
-414 QQEKKDD
+414 KP
-421 GALKDS
+421 KDS

-437 YGGQGQPSFPSNYP
+437 YGGQGQSAFPSNYP

-478 QNALPINFANLNSQT
+478 QNALPINYANLGSQT
-493 NYNLNATL
+493 NYNLNASL
-501 NTQDMANSVIGTIQK
+501 NTQDLANSMLSTIQK
-516 TLTATSTTTTTSYHH
+516 TFVTSSVTNHYFS
-531 SKSLQR
+531 SASQS
-537 FRSPLLGINV
+537 FRSPILGVNA

-565 IIKYNY
+565 IVKYNY
-571 AKAANQKVQQ
+571 SKALNQKFQQ

-596 TYSNKNSPT
+596 TYSNKNNPI
-605 GIQTR
+605 GVQ

-630 YALNKVKGSG
+630 YVLNKVKGSG
-640 NLDAA
+640 NLDVA

-672 ISSGSDYTN
+672 VSSNGDYTN

>member
-1 MRKLFIPLLLCSA
+1 MRKLFIPLLLFSA

-34 EGTQTQEKNYTT
+34 EGTQTQE
-46 TQTTTKTTTNNY
+46 QRRTTTKNTYATY
-58 NYLPLNSILQRATNL
+58 NYLPTDAVLKRAANL
-73 FKDADISKLSFSSLS
+73 FTNAEAISKLKFSSLS
-88 PVRASLDLS
+88 PVKVLYI
-97 GHLTIEN
+97 GGKLTIEN
-104 FLPYNLNNVK
+104 FLPYNLSNVK
-114 LSFTDAQGNVIDLG
+114 LSFTDAQGNIIDLG
-128 VIETLPKQSKIV
+128 VIETIPKHSKIV
-140 LSYQQFNETKQ
+140 LPGEA
-151 VFDNI
+151 FDSL
-156 MEEQK
+156 
-161 KYYEKEAERRKNKTT
+161 KEAFDKIDPYTFFFPKFEAT
-176 SSVSETNREPSFTF
+176 STSVS
-190 PTFEVLSTPHSDPN
+190 DAN
-204 TQRVFEALSKINTNL
+204 TQRVFETLNKIKTNL
-219 VMKYSDTNNFES
+219 IMKYSNENPSNFNTCPYNNNGNT
-231 AKDKTE
+231 KNDCWQP
-237 KFTAKTAEEFTN
+237 FTPQTAEEFTN

-260 QSWGDAILNAPFEF
+260 QSWGDAILNAPFDF
-274 TDNKQSG
+274 TNSSTDCDNDPSKCVNPGINGRVDSKVDQQYVLNKQG
-281 ECTNKGD
+281 
-288 SNDNC
+288 
-293 VYPQKNGL
+293 
-301 VKSNVDKKYVL
+301 
-312 DKQSIV
+312 IV
-318 NNFRGKTDLDVS
+318 NNFRKKIEID
-330 LLNGAGVD
+330 
-338 GLGSNTTPTNNDD
+338 
-351 GKNYGQLAVV
+351 AVV
-361 ASALNPQKL
+361 LKNSGVVGLANGYGNDGEYGTLGVEAYALDPTKL
-370 FGTDYK
+370 FGNNLK
-376 TINLADLRAILH
+376 TINLADLRTILH

-402 TYQRVPVVGSNG
+402 TYQRVPTGQNENG
-414 QQEKKDD
+414 KP
-421 GALKDS
+421 KDS

-437 YGGQGQPSFPSNYP
+437 YGGQGQSAFPSNYP

-493 NYNLNATL
+493 NYNLNASL
-501 NTQDMANSVIGTIQK
+501 NTQDLANSMLSTIQK
-516 TLTATSTTTTTSYHH
+516 TFVTSSVTNHYFS
-531 SKSLQR
+531 SASQN
-537 FRSPLLGINV
+537 FRSPILGVNA

-596 TYSNKNSPT
+596 TYSNKNSPID
-605 GIQTR
+605 IQTR

-640 NLDAA
+640 NLDVA

-659 GISIPLIQRKASV
+659 GISIPLIQRKASIV
-672 ISSGSDYTN
+672 SSNGDYTN

>member
-1 MRKLFIPLLLCSA
+1 MKKLFIPLLLFSA

-34 EGTQTQEKNYTT
+34 EGTQTQEKRH
-46 TQTTTKTTTNNY
+46 TTTKNTYATY
-58 NYLPLNSILQRATNL
+58 NYLPTDTILKRAANL
-73 FKDADISKLSFSSLS
+73 FTNAEAISKLKFSSLS
-88 PVRASLDLS
+88 PVRVFYMYN
-97 GHLTIEN
+97 GQLTIEN
-104 FLPYNLNNVK
+104 FLPYNLSNVK
-114 LSFTDAQGNVIDLG
+114 LSFTDAQGNTIDLG
-128 VIETLPKQSKIV
+128 VIETIPKHSKIV
-140 LSYQQFNETKQ
+140 LPGEA
-151 VFDNI
+151 FDSLKI
-156 MEEQK
+156 DPYTFFLPK
-161 KYYEKEAERRKNKTT
+161 IEAT
-176 SSVSETNREPSFTF
+176 STSVS
-190 PTFEVLSTPHSDPN
+190 DAN
-204 TQRVFEALSKINTNL
+204 TQRVFETLNKIKTNL
-219 VMKYSDTNNFES
+219 VVNYRNENKFEGHQNHWE
-231 AKDKTE
+231 A
-237 KFTAKTAEEFTN
+237 FTPQTAEEFTN
-249 LMLNMI
+249 LILNMI

-274 TDNKQSG
+274 TNKGGGECDTSKENDCVNPGTNGRVNSQNKSYVLNKQ
-281 ECTNKGD
+281 D
-288 SNDNC
+288 
-293 VYPQKNGL
+293 
-301 VKSNVDKKYVL
+301 
-312 DKQSIV
+312 IV
-318 NNFRGKTDLDVS
+318 NKFRNKADLDVVILKDS
-330 LLNGAGVD
+330 GVV
-338 GLGSNTTPTNNDD
+338 GLGSDITPSNNDD
-351 GKNYGQLAVV
+351 GKHYGQLGVV
-361 ASALNPQKL
+361 ASALDPKKL
-370 FGTDYK
+370 FGNDLK
-376 TINLADLRAILH
+376 TIKLEDLRTILH

-402 TYQRVPVVGSNG
+402 TYQRVPTGQNENG
-414 QQEKKDD
+414 KP
-421 GALKDS
+421 KDS

-437 YGGQGQPSFPSNYP
+437 YGKSDQPAFPSNYP

-478 QNALPINFANLNSQT
+478 QNALPINYANLGSQT
-493 NYNLNATL
+493 NYNLNASL
-501 NTQDMANSVIGTIQK
+501 NTQDLANSMLSTIQK
-516 TLTATSTTTTTSYHH
+516 TFVTSSVTNHYFS
-531 SKSLQR
+531 SASQS
-537 FRSPLLGINV
+537 FRSPILGVNA

-571 AKAANQKVQQ
+571 SKALNQKFQQ

-596 TYSNKNSPT
+596 TYSNKNNPT
-605 GIQTR
+605 GVQTR

-630 YALNKVKGSG
+630 YVLNKVKGSG
-640 NLDAA
+640 NLDVA

>member
-1 MRKLFIPLLLCSA
+1 MRKLFIPLLLFSA

-34 EGTQTQEKNYTT
+34 EGTQTQEKRH
-46 TQTTTKTTTNNY
+46 TTTKNTYATY
-58 NYLPLNSILQRATNL
+58 NYLPTDAVLKRAANL
-73 FKDADISKLSFSSLS
+73 FTDAKSISQLNFSSLS
-88 PVRASLDLS
+88 PVKVLYI
-97 GHLTIEN
+97 GGKLTIEN

-128 VIETLPKQSKIV
+128 VIETIPKHSKIV
-140 LSYQQFNETKQ
+140 LPGEA
-151 VFDNI
+151 FDSL
-156 MEEQK
+156 
-161 KYYEKEAERRKNKTT
+161 KEAFDKIGPYTFFLPKFEAT
-176 SSVSETNREPSFTF
+176 STSVS
-190 PTFEVLSTPHSDPN
+190 DAN
-204 TQRVFEALSKINTNL
+204 TQRVFETLNKIKTNL
-219 VMKYSDTNNFES
+219 IMKYSSENPSNFNTCPYNNNGNT
-231 AKDKTE
+231 KNDCWQP
-237 KFTAKTAEEFTN
+237 FTPQTAEEFTN

-274 TDNKQSG
+274 TNSSTDCDNDPSKCVNPGTNGRVDSKVDQQYVLNKQG
-281 ECTNKGD
+281 
-288 SNDNC
+288 
-293 VYPQKNGL
+293 
-301 VKSNVDKKYVL
+301 
-312 DKQSIV
+312 IV
-318 NNFRGKTDLDVS
+318 NNFRKKIEID
-330 LLNGAGVD
+330 
-338 GLGSNTTPTNNDD
+338 
-351 GKNYGQLAVV
+351 AVV
-361 ASALNPQKL
+361 LKNSGVVGLANGYGNDGEYGTLGVEAYALEPQKL
-370 FGTDYK
+370 FGNNLK
-376 TINLADLRAILH
+376 TINLADLRTILH
-388 EFSHTKGYTHNGNM
+388 EFSHTKGYGHNGNM
-402 TYQRVPVVGSNG
+402 TYQRVPTGQNG
-414 QQEKKDD
+414 NGKP
-421 GALKDS
+421 KDS

-437 YGGQGQPSFPSNYP
+437 YGGSNQSAFPSNYP

-493 NYNLNATL
+493 NYNLNASL
-501 NTQDMANSVIGTIQK
+501 NTQDLANSMLSTIQK
-516 TLTATSTTTTTSYHH
+516 TFVTSSVTNHYS
-531 SKSLQR
+531 SSASQS
-537 FRSPLLGINV
+537 FRSPILGVNA

-571 AKAANQKVQQ
+571 TKAINQKVQQ

-596 TYSNKNSPT
+596 TYSNKNGPT
-605 GIQTR
+605 GIQTK

-630 YALNKVKGSG
+630 YVLNKVKGSG
-640 NLDAA
+640 NLDVA

-659 GISIPLIQRKASV
+659 GISIPLIQRKARV
-672 ISSGSDYTN
+672 VSSGGDYTN

>member
-1 MRKLFIPLLLCSA
+1 MRKLFIPLLLFSA

-34 EGTQTQEKNYTT
+34 EGAQTQEKRH
-46 TQTTTKTTTNNY
+46 TTTKNTYATY
-58 NYLPLNSILQRATNL
+58 DYLPTDTILKRAANL
-73 FKDADISKLSFSSLS
+73 FTNAEAISKLNFSSLS
-88 PVRASLDLS
+88 PVKVLYI
-97 GHLTIEN
+97 GGKLTIEN
-104 FLPYNLNNVK
+104 FLPYNLSNVK
-114 LSFTDAQGNVIDLG
+114 LSFTDAQGNTIDLG
-128 VIETLPKQSKIV
+128 VIETIPKHSKIV
-140 LSYQQFNETKQ
+140 LPGEA
-151 VFDNI
+151 FDSL
-156 MEEQK
+156 
-161 KYYEKEAERRKNKTT
+161 KEAFDKIDPYTFFFPKIEAT
-176 SSVSETNREPSFTF
+176 STSI
-190 PTFEVLSTPHSDPN
+190 SDAN
-204 TQRVFEALSKINTNL
+204 TQRVFETLNKIKTNL
-219 VMKYSDTNNFES
+219 VVNYRNENKF
-231 AKDKTE
+231 KDHE
-237 KFTAKTAEEFTN
+237 NHWEAFTPQTAEEFTN

-274 TDNKQSG
+274 TNSPTDCDNDSSKCVNPGVNGRVDTKVDQQYILNKQG
-281 ECTNKGD
+281 
-288 SNDNC
+288 
-293 VYPQKNGL
+293 
-301 VKSNVDKKYVL
+301 
-312 DKQSIV
+312 II
-318 NNFRGKTDLDVS
+318 NNFRKKIEIDAVVLKDSGVVGLA
-330 LLNGAGVD
+330 NGYGND
-338 GLGSNTTPTNNDD
+338 GEYGTLG
-351 GKNYGQLAVV
+351 VV
-361 ASALNPQKL
+361 ASALDPKKL
-370 FGTDYK
+370 FGNDLK
-376 TINLADLRAILH
+376 TINLEDLRTILH

-402 TYQRVPVVGSNG
+402 TYQRVPVMKNG
-414 QQEKKDD
+414 QVERDNNGKP
-421 GALKDS
+421 KDS

-437 YGGQGQPSFPSNYP
+437 YGGQGQSAFPSNYP

-478 QNALPINFANLNSQT
+478 QNALPINYANLGSQT
-493 NYNLNATL
+493 NYNLNASL
-501 NTQDMANSVIGTIQK
+501 NTQDLANSMLGTIQK
-516 TLTATSTTTTTSYHH
+516 TFITSSVTNHYFS
-531 SKSLQR
+531 SASQS
-537 FRSPLLGINV
+537 FRSPILGVNA

-571 AKAANQKVQQ
+571 SKALNQKFQQ

-596 TYSNKNSPT
+596 TYSNKNSPI
-605 GIQTR
+605 GVQTR

-630 YALNKVKGSG
+630 YVLNKVKGSG
-640 NLDAA
+640 NLDVA